1 MRFPL
6 VFLCTALAS
15 LVALPSIAQQSG
27 CGSQTVRMNLF
38 LPDGRLVN
46 GLKRD
51 SIVVQAKGHK
61 IAVNSLDPEG
71 GTRRVLII
79 LDTGDDLSSD
89 AHKATALALKKMVE
103 DAPAG
108 DSIALNTARGP
119 ARQVKFEEGR
129 SKASD
134 ALDELSA
141 ANKEPKKH
149 NGVLDSLHEGIAWFG
164 HGQPGDSVIIVA
176 DGIEQDNHV
185 SFHTVAGELRE
196 KGIRVFSVQ
205 LGPIMAGEYWTVISS
220 APGAGGFSVST
231 ATFSNYENI
240 SALSW
245 NSGGYMTIHMMEE
258 PWKSYHITT
267 ADLQAL
273 ESQLRYIY
281 DAILGEYVL
290 QVSTDRITKPTE
302 WTVRLTD
309 ALEKRVP
316 QARFAYPRLLMP
328 CGK

>member
-79 LDTGDDLSSD
+79 LDTGGDLSSD

-119 ARQVKFEEGR
+119 ARQVKF
-129 SKASD
+129 
-134 ALDELSA
+134 
-141 ANKEPKKH
+141 
-149 NGVLDSLHEGIAWFG
+149 
-164 HGQPGDSVIIVA
+164 
-176 DGIEQDNHV
+176 
-185 SFHTVAGELRE
+185 
-196 KGIRVFSVQ
+196 
-205 LGPIMAGEYWTVISS
+205 
-220 APGAGGFSVST
+220 
-231 ATFSNYENI
+231 
-240 SALSW
+240 
-245 NSGGYMTIHMMEE
+245 
-258 PWKSYHITT
+258 
-267 ADLQAL
+267 
-273 ESQLRYIY
+273 
-281 DAILGEYVL
+281 
-290 QVSTDRITKPTE
+290 
-302 WTVRLTD
+302 
-309 ALEKRVP
+309 
-316 QARFAYPRLLMP
+316 
-328 CGK
+328 